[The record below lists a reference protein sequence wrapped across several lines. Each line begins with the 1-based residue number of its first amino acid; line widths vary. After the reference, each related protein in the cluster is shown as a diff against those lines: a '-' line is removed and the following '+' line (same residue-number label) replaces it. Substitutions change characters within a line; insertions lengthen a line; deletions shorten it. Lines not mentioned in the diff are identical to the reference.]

1 MITILTDESLHESVK
16 ARAAADGLWL
26 PAGEAEAATGWTLK
40 PEGFCKG
47 EVCLPVPPKRSA
59 EFVNGDEINV
69 ARALVNLVE
78 VYEGYASHFDYAVGL
93 LVKAEECTVVNDL
106 RDIATAVREI
116 RVKLMV
122 AGPAGI
128 PEAVKDLGS
137 LVEGGAVAC
146 GHLLEALRELPEL
159 PPLKDTYTVD
169 DLRGMIASV
178 VADYFTV
185 EEPEKKGGE

>member
-1 MITILTDESLHESVK
+1 MEIVDELMTPGCPNCAVK
-16 ARAAADGLWL
+16 HLSAALATMVAMRIPKIDVGAT
-26 PAGEAEAATGWTLK
+26 PAY
-40 PEGFCKG
+40 
-47 EVCLPVPPKRSA
+47 
-59 EFVNGDEINV
+59 GDEINV